1 MNRSELVQSVWEWG
15 NEPKKARVDQMVS
28 LILDEI
34 VRGVNAGEQVEL
46 RGFGSFF
53 PRERQARSGRN
64 PKTGEPVFV
73 PAKRVLFFKAG
84 RDLLR
89 RLNSKKAEEVVKP

>member
-1 MNRSELVQSVWEWG
+1 
-15 NEPKKARVDQMVS
+15 MVS

-34 VRGVNAGEQVEL
+34 VRGVDAGERVEL

-53 PRERQARSGRN
+53 PRERQARRGRN
-64 PKTGEPVFV
+64 PRTGEAVSV

-84 RDLLR
+84 RDLLQ
-89 RLNSKKAEEVVKP
+89 RLNGKKAERRWTDER